1 MNFHPKQEEITRPQA
16 DFARRTQMAFSKPTL
31 NFVDNIKKPVDNRV
45 NIFTSKDEEEP
56 PAGLGNCEFSTPACS
71 SIDDYSLHHVIGK
84 GAYAE
89 VTESIHKKTG
99 EKVAIKKYDRYKLL
113 DL

>member
-16 DFARRTQMAFSKPTL
+16 DFARRTQMAFSKP
-31 NFVDNIKKPVDNRV
+31 VYNRV

-71 SIDDYSLHHVIGK
+71 SIDDYSLHHVIGR

-99 EKVAIKKYDRYKLL
+99 EKVAIKKYDRYMLL